1 MIDADGMQMRQILQN
16 PIGNALKFR
25 QEDIAP
31 LVKGIVCHSFGM
43 PITRPKVFHPQF
55 VHRWI
60 IRLIYFLE
68 ITSRLIVDNA
78 GKTFD
83 FQTRTTH

>member
-1 MIDADGMQMRQILQN
+1 MQMRQILQN

-31 LVKGIVCHSFGM
+31 LVQGIVCNSFVI
-43 PITRPKVFHPQF
+43 PITHPQIFHLQF

-60 IRLIYFLE
+60 LRLICFLE
-68 ITSRLIVDNA
+68 ITSRLIVNNSS
-78 GKTFD
+78 KTFD